1 MSKMEIPRKLNGPES
16 LFCKLSVPERNQV
29 LHGLLQLDGVLT
41 EDELLPRVQKMVDRH
56 PRLKQRI
63 VYRDFPLASEFVAN
77 PAFVLAQHVRS
88 KTLLSMDEESLKAAA
103 AEIMSQE
110 LPFATEKMPWEIW
123 LLSPVSS
130 LSSGPKSS
138 ALFLRVHHAITDGV
152 RANLLL
158 MSLLTTANGEPL
170 KELSIHHSTRHNPPT
185 SGSIVVFLL
194 QFITNL
200 FSLLLY
206 PFYSLKNIFLTHY
219 EHLTSDTTMRWTL
232 RHDRQAPMSSAK
244 CINWSRPL
252 PLDTFKRLKQS
263 FHVTVND
270 TLLSLIAGA
279 IRRCCE
285 RDGVP
290 CPYESV
296 YVSVPINIKRS
307 FAMDEPLGNHL
318 GGVSTRFSLSA
329 IADTRLMSISKRMHQ
344 VKQYPLIV
352 WYNFLFIH
360 LFGRTPA
367 WLSRAVFGEASTKA
381 STLITNV
388 PGPQEPLLCGN
399 TKVMSLIAFG
409 PETYADGGIA
419 ITITSYDGAVRV
431 AVNTDVEP
439 YTSRHENG
447 APVEV
452 VPLPTRLIEAVH
464 AEYELWMELT
474 EQHQHENK
482 KQA

>member
-1 MSKMEIPRKLNGPES
+1 
-16 LFCKLSVPERNQV
+16 
-29 LHGLLQLDGVLT
+29 
-41 EDELLPRVQKMVDRH
+41 MVDRH

-63 VYRDFPLASEFVAN
+63 IYRDFPLASEFVVH
-77 PAFVLAQHVRS
+77 PSFVLAHHIRS
-88 KTLLSMDEESLKAAA
+88 KTLSSMDEESLKAAA
-103 AEIMSQE
+103 ADIMSQE

-123 LLSPVSS
+123 LLSPAKSS
-130 LSSGPKSS
+130 SSAPKRS
-138 ALFLRVHHAITDGV
+138 ALFLRIHHAITDGV

-170 KELSIHHSTRHNPPT
+170 KDLSIHHSTRHHPTT

-219 EHLTSDTTMRWTL
+219 EHLTSDTTMRWSL
-232 RHDRQAPMSSAK
+232 RHDRQAPMSSSK

-252 PLDTFKRLKQS
+252 PLGTFKRLKQS

-285 RDGVP
+285 RDGIQ

-296 YVSVPINIKRS
+296 YVSVPINVKRS
-307 FAMDEPLGNHL
+307 FAVDEPLGNHL
-318 GGVSTRFSLSA
+318 GGVSTRFSLSS
-329 IADTRLMSISKRMHQ
+329 IADTRLLSISKRMHQ
-344 VKQYPLIV
+344 VKQHPLIV

-399 TKVMSLIAFG
+399 TKVMSMIAFG
-409 PETYADGGIA
+409 PETYADGGLA
-419 ITITSYDGAVRV
+419 ITITSYNGSVRV

-439 YTSRHENG
+439 YTLPQKNSPTSE
-447 APVEV
+447 A
-452 VPLPTRLIEAVH
+452 VPLPVRLIEAVH
-464 AEYELWMELT
+464 AEYELWMDLT
-474 EQHQHENK
+474 AQHEQENK